1 MGKHLEKTLVLLDYT
16 LNSRT
21 SLPETSM
28 DNGRYFLSFNESRAL
43 LKEPQMF
50 GVEILFV
57 ALLVL
62 MTAVVSSTLSVPEY
76 NVDLRAIYQPI

>member
-1 MGKHLEKTLVLLDYT
+1 
-16 LNSRT
+16 
-21 SLPETSM
+21 
-28 DNGRYFLSFNESRAL
+28 
-43 LKEPQMF
+43 MF